1 MARKL
6 ASFTLDEDTIV
17 ILNRYSEEHNIN
29 KSKCVEMLI
38 NNHLSENKSD
48 NISGM
53 TLEDIAEKVAEILS
67 KK

>member
-6 ASFTLDEDTIV
+6 ASFTLDEDTIL
-17 ILNRYSEEHNIN
+17 ILNNYSDKHKIN

-38 NNHLSENKSD
+38 NKHLSEDVKSKPVSEMS
-48 NISGM
+48 I
-53 TLEDIAEKVAEILS
+53 EDIAEKVAEIL